1 MCRARGREAESG
13 ENQRNTTEDG
23 GGYRQSQGRLTTQ
36 LFACLAV
43 SLSNLSAGAVN
54 GWTAAA
60 LPSMKEDPAI
70 VLTTADIAWMA
81 SIISVGC
88 MLGSIFAGRVMD
100 LIGRRMTLI
109 VLAPFLLVG
118 WLTIALASN
127 TTVILL
133 GRMICGTATAFLY
146 CASPVYCS
154 EVPEARL
161 RGSLGLMPSLFI
173 TFGIV
178 LSYMAGAFFS
188 WRVSCH
194 ICSIP
199 VILMFIVLWVVPE
212 SPYWYL
218 LKGKTR
224 ECKASLRWLRGPR
237 YDFSSE
243 LEEMEAKI
251 TSVGREVEY
260 CELWRPRTRW
270 PFLISLF
277 MATLQQVSGGNILVV
292 FTGLIFISAGVEN
305 PRMAVVSTGI
315 IQIIF
320 TFLCL
325 MGADRLGRRP
335 LIIVS
340 TCTIG
345 LANTLLGFYYLMS
358 NVYEI
363 QWPPSVPLVTILTAI
378 AGFCLGC
385 RAMPWLLS
393 TELFNTT
400 IRSTANSASIFYN
413 RLLNVTILQV
423 YPFYEEAFGA
433 HAVFFTFGS
442 LSLLCS
448 VVAYFVV
455 PETKGKTL
463 EQIQEYFE
471 STRSGSRGQPYERVD
486 GN

>member
-1 MCRARGREAESG
+1 
-13 ENQRNTTEDG
+13 
-23 GGYRQSQGRLTTQ
+23 
-36 LFACLAV
+36 
-43 SLSNLSAGAVN
+43 
-54 GWTAAA
+54 
-60 LPSMKEDPAI
+60 
-70 VLTTADIAWMA
+70 
-81 SIISVGC
+81 
-88 MLGSIFAGRVMD
+88 
-100 LIGRRMTLI
+100 
-109 VLAPFLLVG
+109 
-118 WLTIALASN
+118 
-127 TTVILL
+127 
-133 GRMICGTATAFLY
+133 
-146 CASPVYCS
+146 
-154 EVPEARL
+154 
-161 RGSLGLMPSLFI
+161 
-173 TFGIV
+173 
-178 LSYMAGAFFS
+178 
-188 WRVSCH
+188 
-194 ICSIP
+194 
-199 VILMFIVLWVVPE
+199 MFIVLWVVPE

-315 IQIIF
+315 IQIMF

-358 NVYEI
+358 NVYGI

-448 VVAYFVV
+448 VIAYFVV